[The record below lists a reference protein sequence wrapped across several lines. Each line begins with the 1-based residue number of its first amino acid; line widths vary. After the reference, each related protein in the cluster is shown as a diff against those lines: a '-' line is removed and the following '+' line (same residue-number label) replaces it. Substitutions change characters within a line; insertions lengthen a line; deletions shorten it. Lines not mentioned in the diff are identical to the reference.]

1 MCMGR
6 RTYLPCGLIKR
17 NQAPGVQKVE
27 SAIHQINRYP
37 VDGAMGFPNTYL
49 RDDDLSNGL
58 CYPTF
63 EQPGPD
69 VIVALPFYQIPIH
82 V

>member
-1 MCMGR
+1 MYGKA
-6 RTYLPCGLIKR
+6 YIFAVWSNKEK
-17 NQAPGVQKVE
+17 PGTSCYIVD

-49 RDDDLSNGL
+49 RDDDLSDGL